1 MKNVSRAF
9 TGVFGMAAGFIIGTV
24 WSSWE
29 SRRNNVEPIKYQK
42 SRPAVSDKLTNV
54 QDLVFRNFDDVCDVL
69 SQMDDTIT
77 KYGAVSVADFCDIVG
92 VTSKHIDTRY
102 GWYNTNNM
110 YIERKSDG
118 FIIHL
123 PEPIALYM

>member
-1 MKNVSRAF
+1 MKNVSRTF
-9 TGVFGMAAGFIIGTV
+9 TGAFGLAAGFIIGAV
-24 WSSWE
+24 WNACE
-29 SRRNNVEPIKYQK
+29 NRRNNAEPVKYPQYHPTVNELAK
-42 SRPAVSDKLTNV
+42 TEDVLFDG
-54 QDLVFRNFDDVCDVL
+54 FDDVCDVL

-92 VTSKHIDTRY
+92 VTPKHVDARY